1 MWVICHQCQF
11 PFIKRGP
18 AHKLLIITEEIN
30 LSRFPW
36 GKLLGWCWNLYD
48 AVIVR
53 RVSNVKPTYNDR
65 KTKIL
70 NSWLSPPKSE
80 GTDMEKKKKSS
91 KCWVIFH
98 DLPGLSLILSS
109 APSGVPAGA
118 AAAAL
123 ELRQWAEVQLSNL
136 LAVPCAVTT
145 LSR

>member
-11 PFIKRGP
+11 PFIRRGY

-36 GKLLGWCWNLYD
+36 GKLSGCSWDFYD
-48 AVIVR
+48 AVIVW
-53 RVSNVKPTYNDR
+53 RVSNVNPMYNDR

-70 NSWLSPPKSE
+70 KSWLPPPKSE
-80 GTDMEKKKKSS
+80 WTDMEKKSS
-91 KCWVIFH
+91 KCSVIFH
-98 DLPGLSLILSS
+98 DLSGLSLILSS
-109 APSGVPAGA
+109 APSGVSAGA

-123 ELRQWAEVQLSNL
+123 ELWQWAEVQLSNL